1 MSMLPQL
8 REIQRILKTNA
19 SEATIASHRKF
30 VPGLTKVYGVPMPV
44 LNRLAKEFK
53 EGGFSLVEELS
64 GSAYI
69 EEKVLAAKML
79 GNIAKKDP
87 VRTIELFDR
96 FSKSIDNWALCDALG
111 MQSLK
116 QLVKTH
122 SKEIFALAKKYN
134 RSENLWQ
141 RRLSLV
147 MVEWY
152 TRDKEFHPA
161 ILKLVNNLRKD
172 KEYYVKK
179 AIFWIE
185 RNLEKGR

>member
-8 REIQRILKTNA
+8 REIQRILKANA

-116 QLVKTH
+116 PLVKTH

>member
-1 MSMLPQL
+1 
-8 REIQRILKTNA
+8 
-19 SEATIASHRKF
+19 
-30 VPGLTKVYGVPMPV
+30 MPV
-44 LNRLAKEFK
+44 LNSLAKEFK
-53 EGGFSLVEELS
+53 EAGFSLVEELS
-64 GSAYI
+64 DSAYI
-69 EEKVLAAKML
+69 EEKVMAAKLL

-87 VRTIELFDR
+87 EKSIELFDKL
-96 FSKSIDNWALCDALG
+96 SMSIDNWALCDTLG

-116 QLVKTH
+116 PLVKTH
-122 SKEIFALAKKYN
+122 SKEIFALAKKCN

-152 TRDKEFHPA
+152 TRNKEFHPA

-179 AIFWIE
+179 AIVWIE
-185 RNLEKGR
+185 RNLEKER